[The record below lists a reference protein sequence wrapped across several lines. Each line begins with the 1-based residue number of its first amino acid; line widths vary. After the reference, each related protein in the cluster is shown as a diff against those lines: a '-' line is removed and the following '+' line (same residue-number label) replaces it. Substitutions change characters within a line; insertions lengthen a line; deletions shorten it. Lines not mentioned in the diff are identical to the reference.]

1 MFDLDV
7 GCWMWFRYW
16 TCSLCSFCEV
26 VKICEEQD
34 VGIMMIVGDNGVVVD
49 EFCMKGP
56 VFASWCPWSGY
67 WQSHFLC
74 LLCSSKSS

>member
-1 MFDLDV
+1 MFNLDV
-7 GCWMWFRYW
+7 IFLIK
-16 TCSLCSFCEV
+16 T
-26 VKICEEQD
+26 CEEQD
-34 VGIMMIVGDNGVVVD
+34 VGIMMIVDNSGDNGVVFD

-74 LLCSSKSS
+74 LLCSLKNS